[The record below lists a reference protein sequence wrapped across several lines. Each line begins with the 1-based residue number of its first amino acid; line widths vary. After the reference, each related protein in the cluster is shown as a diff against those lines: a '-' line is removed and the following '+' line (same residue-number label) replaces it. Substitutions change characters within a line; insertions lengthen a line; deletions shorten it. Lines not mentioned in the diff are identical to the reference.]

1 MSSSKL
7 VYSTDK
13 TTLYPAKITKST
25 SGIKK
30 DVPITISR
38 LLNGRKSK
46 GVIRLSGFHLL
57 RIELKKLVTHSK
69 QVCCSGGTIKKG
81 HAEIQEDKHDRA
93 LQLLTEMGFSTIQ
106 VGS

>member
-7 VYSTDK
+7 VYSTEK
-13 TTLYPAKITKST
+13 TTVYPAKITRST

-38 LLNGRKSK
+38 LLNGRKGK
-46 GVIRLSGFHLL
+46 GVIRLSGFQLS

-69 QVCCSGGTIKKG
+69 QVCCSGDTIKKG
-81 HAEIQEDKHDRA
+81 HAEIQGDKHDKA
-93 LQLLTEMGFSTIQ
+93 FQLLTEIGFPTIQ
-106 VGS
+106 MGA

>member
-7 VYSTDK
+7 VYSTDR
-13 TTLYPAKITKST
+13 TTLYPAKIISST

-38 LLNGRKSK
+38 LLNGRKGK
-46 GVIRLSGFHLL
+46 GVTRLSGFQLS
-57 RIELKKLVTHSK
+57 RIELKKLVKHLK
-69 QVCCSGGTIKKG
+69 QECCSGGTIKKG
-81 HAEIQEDKHDRA
+81 NIEIQGDKREKA
-93 LQLLTEMGFSTIQ
+93 VQLLTEMGFSTIQ

>member
-38 LLNGRKSK
+38 LLNGRKGK

-69 QVCCSGGTIKKG
+69 QVCCSGDTIKKG
-81 HAEIQEDKHDRA
+81 HAEIQGDKHDKGF
-93 LQLLTEMGFSTIQ
+93 QLLTEIGFSTIQ
-106 VGS
+106 MGS